1 MASIDTTPS
10 AVATS
15 ALRDLP
21 FGTIIGGPLKACIE
35 AQAQAAIT
43 TYNFIKDVGLSEDEN
58 GKKSLVY
65 VTFTYRRNGRECT
78 VNVPLLTIVP
88 IPYIAIRDIDIAFK
102 AKISA
107 SSAASDTEKT
117 STALNVESNAKVAYN
132 SWVVKASAELSV
144 GYSSKKD
151 SSATRDSKY
160 SVEYT
165 MDVAVKAGQ
174 DDMPAGMAKVLEMLN
189 ESVDTVETGG
199 ELHVSSSVVDLR
211 TSDGMPG
218 VYITYKGDDGFF
230 KNNKEEINLKIMKI
244 SNNGDPIDAPTQ
256 CYKLTEDDMGFVC
269 MFNKGSNCNGRYIIT
284 AGETGKERKAQLTVI
299 E

>member
-10 AVATS
+10 EVATS

-21 FGTIIGGPLKACIE
+21 FGNIIGGPLKACIE
-35 AQAQAAIT
+35 AQAQAALT
-43 TYNFIKDVGLSEDEN
+43 TYKFIKEVGLSEDEKGN
-58 GKKSLVY
+58 KSLVY

-107 SSAASDTEKT
+107 SSSASDTKKT
-117 STALNVESNAKVAYN
+117 STALNIESNTKVEYN
-132 SWVVKASAELSV
+132 SWVVNASTELNV

-174 DDMPAGMAKVLEMLN
+174 DDMPAGMAKILEMLN

-211 TSDGMPG
+211 SSDGMPG
-218 VYITYKGDDGFF
+218 VYITFKGDDGFF
-230 KNNKEEINLKIMKI
+230 KNKQDEINLEVLKVNDGGGSTNANPTYCTI
-244 SNNGDPIDAPTQ
+244 S
-256 CYKLTEDDMGFVC
+256 EDDMGFTC
-269 MFNKGSNCNGRYIIT
+269 MFKKGSNGRYIIQ
-284 AGETGKERKAQLTVI
+284 AGTDGKERKAQLTVI